1 MTPASTLRPAH
12 APESRLRIHLC
23 LALLAMA
30 STCAS
35 AQPGAQDLTA
45 LPLEQLLDMDVR
57 TASRFD
63 QKASR
68 APSAVRVIT
77 ADDIRRHGWRTL
89 AQALESL
96 PGLHVSD
103 DRGYSYLGARGILRP
118 GDYDTRF
125 LVLVDGHRLNDP
137 VYSQGVVGSDF
148 PLDMALIER
157 IEYVPGPGSALYG
170 SNAFFGVVNVMT
182 RDAASFGH
190 GELETGVGSQNTR
203 ALRSS
208 VVTRG
213 ALGETVL
220 SASVSRSD
228 GDDLALPVYADAA
241 SDGIARGLDATRTR
255 RIFVHHRSGDLGLL
269 LVAGRRRKEI
279 PTANYGQVFGIPGAD
294 IDDRWAML
302 GVDYRQALTPSTD
315 WFVQGR
321 LLDFRYVGNYVYP
334 ELNRDEARGRSFA
347 LESGIVT
354 RALSGHVIAAG
365 VEVNLKRGVDQS
377 NIDVASREV
386 LFQSRDAGERA
397 GIYINDEWTW
407 NLQWALSTGLRLD
420 SEAGDSVRLSPRVA
434 LVGALRPGTTLKAI
448 AGHAF
453 RSPNSYEREYE
464 VEGPGGQRA
473 NPDLGAEHIYTT
485 ELLLTQ
491 ELGTTTQVDL
501 GIYRYR
507 LRSLIT
513 LVEDSDG
520 MLTLENA
527 ASARSRGVEASLLR
541 RWAGGMQVRA
551 SYAYADVEGWN
562 EHGQPINSPR
572 HLGKLYV
579 TAPLG
584 ESVSL
589 ALGSRYTS
597 SRATRDGRVGGVT
610 VVDTNLL
617 WAVPGTRVDVSLG
630 VDNLFDRTYA
640 DPAGPEFLPEAVP
653 RRGRTA
659 MLDVLWRF

>member
-1 MTPASTLRPAH
+1 M
-12 APESRLRIHLC
+12 C
-23 LALLAMA
+23 LAALALA
-30 STCAS
+30 SPWAS
-35 AQPGAQDLTA
+35 ADPGPQDLTG

-63 QKASR
+63 QKASQ

-96 PGLHVSD
+96 PGLHVGD

-125 LVLVDGHRLNDP
+125 LVLIDGHRLNDP
-137 VYSQGVVGSDF
+137 VYSQGAIGSDF
-148 PLDMALIER
+148 PLDVALIER

-182 RDAASFGH
+182 RDAASFGR
-190 GELETGVGSQNTR
+190 GELDMGVGTRNVR
-203 ALRSS
+203 ALRSA
-208 VVTRG
+208 VVARG

-220 SASVSRSD
+220 SASASHDD
-228 GDDLALPVYADAA
+228 GEDLSLPIFAGVDG
-241 SDGIARGLDATRTR
+241 DGIARGLDATRTR
-255 RIFVHHRSGDLGLL
+255 RLFVRHRSGDLGLV
-269 LVAGRRRKEI
+269 LVASRRGKEI

-294 IDDRWAML
+294 TEDRWAMV
-302 GVDYRQALTPSTD
+302 GVDYRRALDASTD
-315 WFVQGR
+315 WFMQGR
-321 LLDFRYVGNYVYP
+321 VLDFRYVGNYVYP
-334 ELNRDEARGRSFA
+334 AINRDVSRGRSLA
-347 LESGIVT
+347 LESGVVT
-354 RALSGHVIAAG
+354 RALPGHVIAAG
-365 VEVNLKRGVDQS
+365 VEVNIKRGVDQS
-377 NIDVASREV
+377 NYDVEPREV

-397 GIYINDEWTW
+397 GIYVNDEWTW
-407 NLQWALSTGLRLD
+407 NPRWALSTGLRLD
-420 SEAGDSVRLSPRVA
+420 SEAGDSLRLSPRVA

-448 AGHAF
+448 AGHAY
-453 RSPNSYEREYE
+453 RSPNSYEREYA

-485 ELLLTQ
+485 ELLLSQ
-491 ELGTTTQVDL
+491 ELGTTSQIDL
-501 GIYRYR
+501 GVYRYR
-507 LRSLIT
+507 LRGLIT
-513 LVEDSDG
+513 LIEDADG

-527 ASARSRGVEASLLR
+527 ASARSSGVEASLLH
-541 RWAGGMQVRA
+541 RWAGGVQARA

-562 EHGQPINSPR
+562 EAGQPINSPR

-584 ESVSL
+584 EAVSL
-589 ALGSRYTS
+589 ALGSRYTA
-597 SRATRDGRVGGVT
+597 SRATREGRVGGVT

-630 VDNLFDRTYA
+630 VANLLDRTYA
-640 DPAGPEFLPEAVP
+640 DPAGPEFLPDAIP

-659 MLDVLWRF
+659 TLDVLWRF